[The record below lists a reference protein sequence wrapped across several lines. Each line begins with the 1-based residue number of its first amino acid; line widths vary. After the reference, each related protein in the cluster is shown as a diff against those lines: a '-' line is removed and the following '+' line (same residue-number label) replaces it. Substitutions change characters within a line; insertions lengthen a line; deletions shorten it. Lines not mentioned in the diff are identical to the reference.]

1 MAVRD
6 EIVWRSAV
14 VYFVVTVLA
23 IALIVQ
29 ILVLQYVQRGKWSAM
44 SEKYVFKTAEMPAN
58 RGDILACDGRLLA
71 SSVPYYSIYMDT
83 RSSGMTAETWSGGIS
98 GLSEGLSRLIGVRSS
113 GGWRSV
119 ITEARRR
126 GDRYFLIHKKVD
138 YATLKKLRELPIFRE
153 GQYKGGL
160 VTQPESK
167 RILPHNELAARTIG
181 YLNQS
186 TEGTQVGLE
195 GSFNKDLAGKNGL
208 VVKQRLTGGDWII
221 VNDGESVESK
231 DGNDIVTTI
240 DVELQ
245 DVASSALE
253 TQLRKHNAH
262 HGCAVLMEVETGDI
276 KAIANLESRGDGSF
290 HETYNYAI
298 AESTEPGSTFKLA
311 SLMAAIEDG
320 VIDTGDIV
328 DTGDGKVKFYN
339 KIIRDTKEDGY
350 GKITVKQVF
359 EKSSNV
365 GTSIIINE
373 HYKNNPK
380 DFVNRL
386 YAMKLNQQLD
396 LQIKGEGEPLIRY
409 PGDKYWSGLSLP
421 MMSHGYEVQMTPLQI
436 LTFYNAVANDGKM
449 MRPRFVTSILR
460 NGSVIKNFGSEV
472 IINSIAS
479 RNTIRKAKDM
489 MEGVVEHGT
498 ATNLKNSNYKI
509 AGKTGTAQ
517 IALNNRGYRQGARMS
532 YQASFVGYF
541 PAENPLYS
549 CIVVVNAP
557 SNGVYYGNIVAGS
570 VFKEI
575 SDKVFATRFFR
586 DYRAESK
593 EDKDKKPS
601 APEAGN
607 GLRSDINEVL
617 GELDVRY
624 KKTSKEDWVATRESG
639 DTIRLV
645 GVSLKEGLVPD
656 VRGMSLRDAVYLLEN
671 SGLRVRYSGKGRVLR
686 QSPEH
691 GARVYEGSVVSL
703 DMNM

>member
-1 MAVRD
+1 
-6 EIVWRSAV
+6 
-14 VYFVVTVLA
+14 
-23 IALIVQ
+23 
-29 ILVLQYVQRGKWSAM
+29 
-44 SEKYVFKTAEMPAN
+44 
-58 RGDILACDGRLLA
+58 
-71 SSVPYYSIYMDT
+71 
-83 RSSGMTAETWSGGIS
+83 
-98 GLSEGLSRLIGVRSS
+98 
-113 GGWRSV
+113 
-119 ITEARRR
+119 
-126 GDRYFLIHKKVD
+126 
-138 YATLKKLRELPIFRE
+138 
-153 GQYKGGL
+153 
-160 VTQPESK
+160 
-167 RILPHNELAARTIG
+167 
-181 YLNQS
+181 
-186 TEGTQVGLE
+186 
-195 GSFNKDLAGKNGL
+195 GSY
-208 VVKQRLTGGDWII
+208 
-221 VNDGESVESK
+221 
-231 DGNDIVTTI
+231 
-240 DVELQ
+240 
-245 DVASSALE
+245 
-253 TQLRKHNAH
+253 
-262 HGCAVLMEVETGDI
+262 
-276 KAIANLESRGDGSF
+276 

-328 DTGDGKVKFYN
+328 DTGNGKVKFYN
-339 KIIRDTKEDGY
+339 KIIRDTKEEGY

-365 GTSIIINE
+365 GTSMIINE

-396 LQIKGEGEPLIRY
+396 LQIKGEGVPLIRY

-460 NGSVIKNFGSEV
+460 NGSVVKNFGTEV

-479 RNTIRKAKDM
+479 RNTIRKAKAM

-498 ATNLKNSNYKI
+498 ATNLKNSNYRI

-517 IALNNRGYRQGARMS
+517 IALNNRGYRSGARMS

-541 PAENPLYS
+541 PADNPLFS

-575 SDKVFATRFFR
+575 ADKVYATRFFR

-624 KKTSKEDWVATRESG
+624 KKTSKEEWVVTRESG

-691 GARVYEGSVVSL
+691 GAKVYEGSVVSL